1 MIDNVKRFPQVYKYR
16 SFQTPLIHI
25 SANSVGESDN
35 TRFSRMT
42 LTKATLK
49 SGKQL
54 HFILDLLKHGCRN
67 LSNIPLLSLVVEHVL
82 FCFFR
87 SFFFPLSLF
96 FWQSLLRS
104 ISSRISSPSLATR
117 VKD

>member
-1 MIDNVKRFPQVYKYR
+1 MIDNVKRFPHVYKYR
-16 SFQTPLIHI
+16 SFQTPLIDI
-25 SANSVGESDN
+25 SANSVGERDN

-49 SGKQL
+49 RGKQL
-54 HFILDLLKHGCRN
+54 YLILDLLKHGCRN

-87 SFFFPLSLF
+87 SFFFRLLLF
-96 FWQSLLRS
+96 
-104 ISSRISSPSLATR
+104 I
-117 VKD
+117 